1 MINNQHEQINFK
13 NLPEA
18 SIIKD
23 IISKMYEEIL
33 KKLKPLNFRQGAPP
47 TSSRKLYK
55 RFAVVHILS
64 YLSMI

>member
-1 MINNQHEQINFK
+1 MINNQHEQINLK
-13 NLPEA
+13 ILPEA
-18 SIIKD
+18 SIIND
-23 IISKMYEEIL
+23 IISNEEIF

-47 TSSRKLYK
+47 PSSRKLYK

>member
-1 MINNQHEQINFK
+1 M
-13 NLPEA
+13 
-18 SIIKD
+18 IIKD

>member
-18 SIIKD
+18 SIIND
-23 IISKMYEEIL
+23 IISNEEIF